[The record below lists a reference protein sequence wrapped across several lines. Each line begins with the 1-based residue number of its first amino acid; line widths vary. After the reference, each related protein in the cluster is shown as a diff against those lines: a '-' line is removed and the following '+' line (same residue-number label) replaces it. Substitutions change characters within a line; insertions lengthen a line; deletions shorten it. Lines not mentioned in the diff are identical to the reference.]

1 MIKYNTA
8 LTFTGMI
15 GAGDNDNNN
24 NNKLYKNI
32 HNNKARLKGI
42 SLSIHN
48 VERNWYFGLL
58 AATLILSV
66 AISTEFSRASS
77 KAYAEEDQI
86 YKTQML
92 HKPMLIT
99 SIGAVEQQGTQQP
112 TNNQTEMQQSPSPQN
127 ATIHAFEDAFLGIVN
142 DTRNL
147 SLAYQD
153 EIAKLQSGVYDN
165 QTFVTITDL
174 YLQMYQ
180 QLLARTDALKQWPAS
195 LPQNY
200 SKAVDLYSESIRTEK
215 ESQEHLRN
223 YITTGNLTENERS
236 LQLLSESLKFEL
248 EAFNTF
254 RSVANDT
261 TTSHNNTD
269 NISNATAAI
278 LGV

>member
-1 MIKYNTA
+1 MIKYKTA
-8 LTFTGMI
+8 LTFTEMI
-15 GAGDNDNNN
+15 GAGNNN

-58 AATLILSV
+58 AATLIILSV
-66 AISTEFSRASS
+66 AISAEFSPASS
-77 KAYAEEDQI
+77 KAYAEEEEEEQI
-86 YKTQML
+86 YKKTQML
-92 HKPMLIT
+92 HKPILLT
-99 SIGAVEQQGTQQP
+99 SIGIVEQQQGTQMP
-112 TNNQTEMQQSPSPQN
+112 TQNQTEMQQSPPSSPQN
-127 ATIHAFEDAFLGIVN
+127 ATIHAFEDAFVAIVN
-142 DTRNL
+142 DTRSL

-180 QLLARTDALKQWPAS
+180 QLIARTDALKQWPAS

-200 SKAVDLYSESIRTEK
+200 SKAIDLYSESIRTEM

-223 YITTGNLTENERS
+223 YITTGDLSENERS
-236 LQLLSESLKFEL
+236 LELLSESLRFEL
-248 EAFNTF
+248 EAFNAF

-261 TTSHNNTD
+261 TVNNNSDSMNNT
-269 NISNATAAI
+269 I
-278 LGV
+278 